1 MRRIFKNTVSES
13 SAKSERESILTES
26 DVNDEMK
33 AVLKPEMMKRERE
46 RERNECAREMMLI
59 FRGQF

>member
-1 MRRIFKNTVSES
+1 VSES
-13 SAKSERESILTES
+13 SAKSERESILTET

-33 AVLKPEMMKRERE
+33 AVLKPEMMKRERV
-46 RERNECAREMMLI
+46 RERNACAREMMLI